1 MHTAKRLA
9 AILLCLALLAALFA
23 GCKSKEK
30 PSSEDETTNYPVT
43 IGDLTLS
50 EKPERVVV
58 LSENLADIILALGY
72 EASLKGKSPEC
83 TQSELSILPEVSLS
97 DLKTLKDLEP
107 DLVLV
112 DTEPENA
119 EELALQGI
127 PVAVVPPATGRSDF
141 EREYSDVGSLL
152 NGKIDGAAFAVKRA
166 QDIFLAIDDITRM
179 APSSNIV
186 ITACY
191 LYDMDGTAATG
202 DTLAGALISATGAT
216 NAFENTEQGDT
227 TLAALKLS
235 NPNYIFCPTGL
246 KEQILASE
254 ELSGLSAVENG
265 LVYEMDPTYMI
276 RQGRTVLQAVNFMSG
291 VLYPELLDN
300 AASDPASSAP
310 SSGDGEN
317 GDSSAIEPSS
327 NSSDP
332 DSSSEPSS
340 SSSSDASTTSGSSDS
355 DLKVGAK
362 GNDVLK
368 LQKRLAELGYFVLE
382 PTGEFGEG
390 TEQALMN
397 FQLYNGLLAT
407 GVANAETIKTL
418 YSSSAI
424 PADQTGS
431 NEA

>member
-1 MHTAKRLA
+1 M
-9 AILLCLALLAALFA
+9 
-23 GCKSKEK
+23 
-30 PSSEDETTNYPVT
+30 
-43 IGDLTLS
+43 
-50 EKPERVVV
+50 
-58 LSENLADIILALGY
+58 
-72 EASLKGKSPEC
+72 
-83 TQSELSILPEVSLS
+83 
-97 DLKTLKDLEP
+97 
-107 DLVLV
+107 
-112 DTEPENA
+112 
-119 EELALQGI
+119 
-127 PVAVVPPATGRSDF
+127 
-141 EREYSDVGSLL
+141 
-152 NGKIDGAAFAVKRA
+152 
-166 QDIFLAIDDITRM
+166 
-179 APSSNIV
+179 
-186 ITACY
+186 
-191 LYDMDGTAATG
+191 
-202 DTLAGALISATGAT
+202 
-216 NAFENTEQGDT
+216 
-227 TLAALKLS
+227 
-235 NPNYIFCPTGL
+235 
-246 KEQILASE
+246 ASE

-362 GNDVLK
+362 GDDVLK